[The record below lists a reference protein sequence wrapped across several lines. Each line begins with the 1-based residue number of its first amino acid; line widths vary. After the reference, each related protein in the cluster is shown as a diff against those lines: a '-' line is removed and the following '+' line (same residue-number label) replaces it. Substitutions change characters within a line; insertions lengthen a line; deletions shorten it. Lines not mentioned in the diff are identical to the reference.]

1 MLIQSLF
8 ESFRDFFGS
17 IVLEYKISVGDII
30 ALLAFAF
37 AIYQFRKQ
45 LAIAREDRELHQREE
60 WFLQVIVLP
69 HLENIDEFYSNL
81 ITEVGRACDGLK
93 NNNATLLRPEDIV
106 VHKANVIRDNQLMI
120 NKFFDELEPLVRAY
134 DNNLGQS
141 VADLTLELHDE
152 CSEILDDY
160 NNNDRVDNIRSVL
173 LHHKQRLLSLL
184 GRAMSLN

>member
-1 MLIQSLF
+1 VLIQSLF
-8 ESFRDFFGS
+8 EGLRDFIGS
-17 IVLEYKISVGDII
+17 IILEYKISVGDII

-45 LAIAREDRELHQREE
+45 LAIAREDREVHQREE

-69 HLENIDEFYSNL
+69 HLDHIDEFYSNL
-81 ITEVGRACDGLK
+81 ITEVAVECDGLRTLDT
-93 NNNATLLRPEDIV
+93 TLLQPEEIV
-106 VHKANVIRDNQLMI
+106 AHKANAIRANQEII

-141 VADLTLELHDE
+141 VADLTLELLDD

-160 NNNDRVDNIRSVL
+160 NNNERVDNIRSVL
-173 LHHKQRLLSLL
+173 LRHKQRLLSLL

>member
-1 MLIQSLF
+1 MLIQCLF
-8 ESFRDFFGS
+8 ECLRDFFGS
-17 IVLEYKISVGDII
+17 IVLEYKISIGDVI

-69 HLENIDEFYSNL
+69 HLENIDEFYSDLINEVSNECGGLRNL
-81 ITEVGRACDGLK
+81 NTTI
-93 NNNATLLRPEDIV
+93 LRQEDIV
-106 VHKANVIRDNQLMI
+106 AHKANAIRDNQVMI

-152 CSEILDDY
+152 CSDILDDY
-160 NNNDRVDNIRSVL
+160 TNNERVENIRSIL

>member
-8 ESFRDFFGS
+8 ECLRDFFGS
-17 IVLEYKISVGDII
+17 IVLEYKISIGDVI

-37 AIYQFRKQ
+37 AIFQFRKQ

-81 ITEVGRACDGLK
+81 INEVSNECAGLR
-93 NNNATLLRPEDIV
+93 NLDTTILRQEDIV
-106 VHKANVIRDNQLMI
+106 AHKANAIRDNQVMI

-152 CSEILDDY
+152 CSDILDDY
-160 NNNDRVDNIRSVL
+160 INNERVENIRSIL

>member
-1 MLIQSLF
+1 MLIQSFF
-8 ESFRDFFGS
+8 ENLRDFFGS
-17 IVLEYKISVGDII
+17 IELEYKISVGDII

-37 AIYQFRKQ
+37 AIYQFREQ

-69 HLENIDEFYSNL
+69 HLKQIDEFYSSLINEVRNECNGLRNL
-81 ITEVGRACDGLK
+81 DT
-93 NNNATLLRPEDIV
+93 TLLRPEDIV
-106 VHKANVIRDNQLMI
+106 ANKANAIRDNQEMI

-134 DNNLGQS
+134 DNKLGQS
-141 VADLTLELHDE
+141 VADLTLELHDK

-160 NNNDRVDNIRSVL
+160 NNNERVENMRSVL
-173 LHHKQRLLSLL
+173 LRHKQRLLSLL